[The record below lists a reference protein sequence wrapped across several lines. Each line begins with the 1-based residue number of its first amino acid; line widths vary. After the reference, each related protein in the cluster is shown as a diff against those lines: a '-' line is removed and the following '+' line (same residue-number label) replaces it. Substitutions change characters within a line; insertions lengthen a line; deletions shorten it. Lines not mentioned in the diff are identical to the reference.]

1 MSSYGQPAAARRGG
15 PLALVALGGFAFLL
29 TIPLGAQAALGG
41 AVVLLVACL
50 LALRDSTAP
59 VFTWTNAAVMLLLL
73 IWFVPIK
80 TYSFPVDLPFQLE
93 PYRVFLLVLIFTWL
107 LGLIAGH
114 SRLSAGGHAYPL
126 ILFTAGLFATQI
138 LNFNELNA
146 GSTDPEA
153 LLALSYL
160 LSFVIVFLLV
170 TSTIHSISALEQ
182 LVRVLVVGAAIVAAT
197 ALYDSRFSYNV
208 FEHLHEWIPILEFT
222 PREVDAVRG
231 GRLRVFGSAQ
241 HPIALSVALLMIVP
255 FALLLSRRAS
265 TALRSRLWIGAALL
279 CAVGAIATVS
289 RTTVLMVI
297 AMLVVALLLR
307 ARAILPYWPL
317 IFVLPVVVHFAAPG
331 ALGGIYNSIF
341 PDEGF
346 VSSLG
351 TGRAGQPGSGRL
363 ADLGPGYDLW
373 SKSPFVGRG
382 VGQQDIAPEL
392 PPGAV
397 EREGIPLI
405 FDNQYL
411 STLVTTGLLGLIAL
425 AWFTWGGVVKL
436 ARAAKDRLGPPS
448 DLIAAC
454 SVSAAGFGA
463 SMIVFDALY
472 FVQCT
477 LIFFLVLA
485 IGFRARELCAAA
497 GDRRAV

>member
-1 MSSYGQPAAARRGG
+1 MSAYSQPDAARRGG

-50 LALRDSTAP
+50 LALRDATAP
-59 VFTWTNAAVMLLLL
+59 VFTWTNAAVILLLL

-107 LGLIAGH
+107 LGLIAGR
-114 SRLSAGGHAYPL
+114 SRLSADGHAYPL
-126 ILFTAGLFATQI
+126 ILLTGGLFATQI
-138 LNFNELNA
+138 VNFNELNA
-146 GSTDPEA
+146 GSTEPVA
-153 LLALSYL
+153 VKSLSYL

-170 TSTIHSISALEQ
+170 TSTVDSISALEQ
-182 LVRVLVVGAAIVAAT
+182 LLRVLVVGAAIVAAT

-222 PREVDAVRG
+222 PREVDEVRG

-241 HPIALSVALLMIVP
+241 HPIALSVALLMVVP

-265 TALRSRLWIGAALL
+265 TTRRSRLWVGAALL
-279 CAVGAIATVS
+279 CTVGAIATVS
-289 RTTVLMVI
+289 RTTVVMII
-297 AMLVVALLLR
+297 AMLIVGLVLR

-317 IFVLPVVVHFAAPG
+317 VFVLPVVIHFAAPG
-331 ALGGIYNSIF
+331 ALGGLYKSIF
-341 PDEGF
+341 PEDGF

-373 SKSPFVGRG
+373 SESPFVGRG
-382 VGQQDIAPEL
+382 VGEQEIPPEL

-397 EREGIPLI
+397 QREGIAII

-411 STLVTTGLLGLIAL
+411 STLVTTGLIGLVAL
-425 AWFTWGGVVKL
+425 AWFTWGAVVKL
-436 ARAAKDRLGPPS
+436 ARAAKARRGRPS

-454 SVSAAGFGA
+454 SASAAGFGA
-463 SMIVFDALY
+463 SMLVFDALY

-477 LIFFLVLA
+477 LIFFIIVA
-485 IGFRARELCAAA
+485 IGFRARSLTT
-497 GDRRAV
+497 RATDLRAL